1 MFEHFSRKKYFTKNV
16 FQTYF
21 KFKDSAGGAWCPRD
35 PVGPRPE
42 SHAQWLGVN
51 MSSTQVVTKV
61 LTQGRYAGGQVRSTP
76 FLCAVLRKYSLL
88 QGQEY
93 TMAYRIMY
101 WRPGMAA
108 FKEYRDS
115 VGRNVSIVSYLSSII
130 LPCLQSIEL
139 LYQSLLL
146 LLLYR

>member
-61 LTQGRYAGGQVRSTP
+61 LTQGRYAGGQVRCTP
-76 FLCAVLRKYSLL
+76 FLCAVLRKYSVL

-115 VGRNVSIVSYLSSII
+115 VGRNVSILSII
-130 LPCLQSIEL
+130 LPCKEL
-139 LYQSLLL
+139 DALNVV
-146 LLLYR
+146 

>member
-1 MFEHFSRKKYFTKNV
+1 M
-16 FQTYF
+16 
-21 KFKDSAGGAWCPRD
+21 
-35 PVGPRPE
+35 
-42 SHAQWLGVN
+42 
-51 MSSTQVVTKV
+51 
-61 LTQGRYAGGQVRSTP
+61 LTQGRYAGGQVRCTP

>member
-1 MFEHFSRKKYFTKNV
+1 M
-16 FQTYF
+16 
-21 KFKDSAGGAWCPRD
+21 
-35 PVGPRPE
+35 
-42 SHAQWLGVN
+42 
-51 MSSTQVVTKV
+51 
-61 LTQGRYAGGQVRSTP
+61 LTQGRYAGGQVRCTP

-115 VGRNVSIVSYLSSII
+115 VGRNVSILSII
-130 LPCLQSIEL
+130 LPCKEL
-139 LYQSLLL
+139 DALNVV
-146 LLLYR
+146 